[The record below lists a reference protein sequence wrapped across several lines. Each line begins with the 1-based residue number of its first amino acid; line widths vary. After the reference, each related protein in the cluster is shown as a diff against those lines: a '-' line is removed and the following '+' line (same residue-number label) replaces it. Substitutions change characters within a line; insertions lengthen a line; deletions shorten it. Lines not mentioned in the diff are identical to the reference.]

1 MANESVFTFTDGN
14 FKDSIS
20 KGVSMVDFWAEW
32 CGPCRMQ
39 GPIVEQLA
47 GKVTGKVKV
56 GKLDV
61 DSNPETA
68 STYNVMSIPTII
80 IYKDGQPVKQFVGV
94 QNEKTLNEALAQ
106 FVA

>member
-1 MANESVFTFTDGN
+1 MTSEKVYTFTDGN
-14 FKDSIS
+14 FKEAIS

-47 GKVTGKVKV
+47 EKIGSKVKV

-61 DSNPETA
+61 DHNQETA
-68 STYNVMSIPTII
+68 SAYNVMSIPTII

-94 QNEKTLNEALAQ
+94 QNERTLTEALAQ
-106 FVA
+106 YVA